1 MSLVLALALVLSM
14 GVTVFA
20 EENSGST
27 TVTDPTNPENNS
39 KSIDVTAKYEAG
51 NKVYGGDQYYVTISW
66 TETNTLTYKDN
77 TVTYNWDPNK
87 MQYAPTTGDDGK
99 FNGQD
104 VITVKVENRSNK
116 AITANCT
123 VNAASGYTLNTA
135 FDGDSSSLEL
145 STNAPADFKNTDVV
159 ESVNGTKEVTI
170 SVTTGSAITNDTKV
184 ATLTVTIAKK
194 TEG

>member
-1 MSLVLALALVLSM
+1 MKKIMSLVLALALVLSM

-20 EENSGST
+20 EETIVDNTTGEGSK
-27 TVTDPTNPENNS
+27 N
-39 KSIDVTAKYEAG
+39 IDVTAKYEAG
-51 NKVYGGDQYYVTISW
+51 SKVCGGDKYYVTISW

-123 VNAASGYTLNTA
+123 VNAASGYTLNTV
-135 FDGDSSSLEL
+135 FGGDSSSLEL
-145 STNAPADFKNTDVV
+145 STNAPADFTNTEAV
-159 ESVNGTKEVTI
+159 ESVKGTKEVTI
-170 SVTTGSAITNDTKV
+170 SVTTGSAITKESKV